1 MKHKRNGQILGK
13 IKKAWCI
20 HSVLAKVQVL
30 TISNIY
36 RTSLV
41 IFQKYS
47 TQMIAKMKIKE
58 ELVKLKYRRM
68 KVKAKKMIQRALKVL
83 VSELITKKS
92 TQSKQ
97 SAV

>member
-1 MKHKRNGQILGK
+1 
-13 IKKAWCI
+13 
-20 HSVLAKVQVL
+20 
-30 TISNIY
+30 
-36 RTSLV
+36 
-41 IFQKYS
+41 
-47 TQMIAKMKIKE
+47 MIAKMKIKE